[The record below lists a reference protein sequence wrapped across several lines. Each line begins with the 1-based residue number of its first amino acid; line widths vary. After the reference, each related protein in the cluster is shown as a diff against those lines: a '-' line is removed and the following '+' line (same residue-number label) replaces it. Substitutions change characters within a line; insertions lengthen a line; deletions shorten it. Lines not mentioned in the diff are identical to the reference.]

1 MCIHA
6 LLGRSVLRSHK
17 GGHQERGGHDAANC
31 YQAPGRK
38 KVKTAGI
45 VLAIEVKKASN
56 PDDSNSGLR
65 ESVT

>member
-1 MCIHA
+1 MRVHA
-6 LLGRSVLRSHK
+6 LLGRSVSHK
-17 GGHQERGGHDAANC
+17 GGHQERGGHNC